1 MTFHVIDN
9 PNLQKHMGFT
19 NAQFRQLDGLYMR
32 AVSYRI
38 LNHRTVD
45 CDFDEGLL
53 SYSYHITEHQ
63 PPFLQFLIRKVGPQ
77 TLMYEVY
84 KQGKG
89 RIAKSGLFQRAFD
102 KCAVELESLRQ
113 AD

>member
-9 PNLQKHMGFT
+9 PHIQKQMGFT

-32 AVSYRI
+32 AASDKIMNY
-38 LNHRTVD
+38 RTVE

-53 SYSYHITEHQ
+53 SYTYYITQ
-63 PPFLQFLIRKVGPQ
+63 GQTPYLQFLIRKVGPN

-84 KQGKG
+84 KTGKG

-102 KCAVELESLRQ
+102 KCAQEVESLRQ
-113 AD
+113 GD